1 MRGIFS
7 TALTSLALVSPVA
20 HAVYKC
26 QVNGTTTYQAQPCS
40 GASKPSQQMDIRTGS
55 PAVTQ
60 GSVKPE
66 VPSGSQKSPSSTA
79 GAEKQAVEQM
89 ARDRQIREANYEI
102 ENLERRI
109 ANRSEQIT
117 REMDALR
124 AQKARASNNL
134 AGATWEQSLS
144 TEMQAVASRY
154 KVMNDADQEQ
164 IKALRAKVAGLQAL
178 RP

>member
-1 MRGIFS
+1 MRVVLS
-7 TALTSLALVSPVA
+7 LALTSLALVSPVA

-40 GASKPSQQMDIRTGS
+40 GASKPGQQMNIRSGS
-55 PAVTQ
+55 PAGTQ
-60 GSVKPE
+60 SDAKPE
-66 VPSGSQKSPSSTA
+66 IQSGAQKSPSSSA

-102 ENLERRI
+102 GNLERRI
-109 ANRSEQIT
+109 ANRSEQMT

-124 AQKARASNNL
+124 AQKARANNNL